1 MTPPLQT
8 TLSTSKRGDFW
19 RWQSIN
25 ICGVLNGSGAFK
37 KRWLVVG
44 FSRQSNGC
52 CRGRLSPPDFRR
64 YTAFVG
70 KKQEEVEGVQR
81 SDFSA
86 NLPPWQKRQIHG
98 RKAQV
103 NECIIVEHRASK

>member
-1 MTPPLQT
+1 MGVER
-8 TLSTSKRGDFW
+8 SKRGGWLLVSAARATDAAE
-19 RWQSIN
+19 
-25 ICGVLNGSGAFK
+25 GVCP
-37 KRWLVVG
+37 RP
-44 FSRQSNGC
+44 FS
-52 CRGRLSPPDFRR
+52 DD
-64 YTAFVG
+64 T